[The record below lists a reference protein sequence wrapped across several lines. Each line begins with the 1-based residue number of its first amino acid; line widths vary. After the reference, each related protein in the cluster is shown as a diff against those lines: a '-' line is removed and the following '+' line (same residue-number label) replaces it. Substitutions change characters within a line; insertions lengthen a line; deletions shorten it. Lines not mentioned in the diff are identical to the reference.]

1 MCIKCN
7 PHLAKFQKDGL
18 VTRKIG
24 RQVVDV
30 IFTGDSF
37 IVAFGLLTVLNWEIC
52 HILLMGESTYYSVK
66 ATHAN
71 LCLLYAERGLY
82 CLALRFAYS
91 ES

>member
-1 MCIKCN
+1 MYFKCN

-18 VTRKIG
+18 ATRKIG

-52 HILLMGESTYYSVK
+52 HIPLIG
-66 ATHAN
+66 
-71 LCLLYAERGLY
+71 
-82 CLALRFAYS
+82 
-91 ES
+91 